1 MLCVFGQKLDGG
13 KDLDKK
19 TASHFE
25 KLAISLLRSGCGE
38 AGPGASKA
46 TKQAGGALAA
56 DCSSTD
62 EPVVVNFPDGTN
74 VKFGRI
80 SWESNLHR
88 RYAFGG
94 H

>member
-1 MLCVFGQKLDGG
+1 MDRRE
-13 KDLDKK
+13 DSDKK
-19 TASHFE
+19 NAEHFE

-38 AGPGASKA
+38 AGPGAGKA

-56 DCSSTD
+56 DCSSSD
-62 EPVVVNFPDGTN
+62 EPVVVNFPDGAY
-74 VKFGRI
+74 VKFVSI

-94 H
+94 R